1 MKNLDHKNIIKILE
15 IIETKKECCIV
26 LEYASGGEVLDYIV
40 ARGRLR
46 EIEARKFFVQ
56 IVAALVH
63 FRSSNVYLNI
73 IFLGVHSQS
82 IDSTSRFKGRKFS
95 S

>member
-1 MKNLDHKNIIKILE
+1 MKNLHRESNIMKNLDHKNIIKILE

-40 ARGRLR
+40 ARGILR

-63 FRSSNVYLNI
+63 FRSRMYTLTLF
-73 IFLGVHSQS
+73 FL
-82 IDSTSRFKGRKFS
+82 
-95 S
+95 